1 MRGLPGRPPE
11 RRAAPGNSRYAPRM
25 PPGTRD
31 EDAQAAETIDFDRM
45 VTPAPLGPGRFSID
59 VRDGWQQGRGAFGGL
74 VLAIMARAAE
84 ATAADPSRILR
95 SLSAQI
101 VGPVQPGPT
110 AITAEVLRAGSSV
123 TALTVR
129 LVQAEQVMA
138 HAAVILAR
146 SRPTY
151 AAAPTLIA
159 PEPRS
164 WRDPAH
170 QVMPVSVHVTPMFTK
185 HLEYWPTSPLPYSGA
200 DAGAAQ
206 QTSGWVRLRRPG
218 RARDAAFLL
227 ALIDSYW
234 PGFLTAA
241 REPRAAATLTFS
253 FETMS
258 DLQGLD
264 PDAPLYYRAHMLGGR
279 DGYAVEAREL
289 WGEDGRLVALNQ
301 QILAV
306 MK

>member
-1 MRGLPGRPPE
+1 MSG
-11 RRAAPGNSRYAPRM
+11 A
-25 PPGTRD
+25 TRNHGHD
-31 EDAQAAETIDFDRM
+31 REGSDFDQL
-45 VTPAPLGPGRFSID
+45 VTPAPVGPGRFSID
-59 VRDGWQQGRGAFGGL
+59 VPDGWQQGRGAFGGL

-84 ATAADPSRILR
+84 ATASDPSRVLR

-101 VGPVQPGPT
+101 VGPVQPGAT
-110 AITAEVLRAGSSV
+110 ELTAEVLRAGSSV
-123 TALTVR
+123 TSMTVR
-129 LVQAEQVMA
+129 MLQANQVVA
-138 HAAVILAR
+138 HGAIILAR

-151 AAAPTLIA
+151 AAPTTLTA
-159 PEPRS
+159 PEPPS
-164 WRDPAH
+164 WRDPANSH
-170 QVMPVSVHVTPMFTK
+170 LHLSARLPPIFAT
-185 HLEYWPTSPLPYSGA
+185 HLEYWPTSPLPYAGA
-200 DAGAAQ
+200 DTGAAQ
-206 QTSGWVRLRRPG
+206 HTSGWVRLRRPG
-218 RARDAAFLL
+218 RARDAAFVL

-234 PGFLTAA
+234 PGFLAAA

-258 DLQGLD
+258 DLVGLD
-264 PDAPLYYRAHMLGGR
+264 PDAPLFYRGRMLGGR

>member
-1 MRGLPGRPPE
+1 MS
-11 RRAAPGNSRYAPRM
+11 A
-25 PPGTRD
+25 GTGD
-31 EDAQAAETIDFDRM
+31 ENAQAAETIEFDRL

-59 VRDGWQQGRGAFGGL
+59 VPDGWQQGRGAFGGL
-74 VLAIMARAAE
+74 VLAMLARAAE

-110 AITAEVLRAGSSV
+110 SITAEVLRAGSSV

-129 LVQAEQVMA
+129 MVQAEQVMA

-159 PEPRS
+159 PQAPS
-164 WRDPAH
+164 WRDPLH
-170 QVMPVSVHVTPMFTK
+170 PIPVSVRVTPTFARY
-185 HLEYWPTSPLPYSGA
+185 LEYWPTSPLPYSGA

-206 QTSGWVRLRRPG
+206 HTSGWVRLRRPG

-234 PGFLTAA
+234 PGFLAAA

-258 DLQGLD
+258 DLEGLD
-264 PDAPLYYRAHMLGGR
+264 PEAPLHYRARMLGGR